1 VREIKEK
8 FCFISGDI
16 QGDRKLDAETTFY
29 NSYYKLPDNR
39 VIKISNEKFEAPE
52 ILFNP
57 SLMNSEAD
65 GIHEMVFNCI
75 NVN

>member
-8 FCFISGDI
+8 FCFVSGDI
-16 QGDRKLDAETTFY
+16 QGDRKLDKETTFY

-39 VIKISNEKFEAPE
+39 VIKISNEKYEAPE

-57 SLMNSEAD
+57 YLMNSEAD
-65 GIHEMVFNCI
+65 GIPEMVFNCI